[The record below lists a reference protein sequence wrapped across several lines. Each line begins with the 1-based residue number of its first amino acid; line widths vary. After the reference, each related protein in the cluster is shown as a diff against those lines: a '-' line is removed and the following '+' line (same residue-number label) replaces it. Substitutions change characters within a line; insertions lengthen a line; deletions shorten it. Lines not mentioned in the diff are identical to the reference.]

1 MSAVYVVLEQF
12 TDDVAVRA
20 DMSEISAQYDQIVVT
35 VGDGVHIRLTR
46 QAAEVLADGVVSA
59 LAVLEDLR
67 AKADA
72 VTTAETAVVTACTVV
87 TEVRH
92 DRDHPPE

>member
-1 MSAVYVVLEQF
+1 MSAVYVALEQF

-20 DMSEISAQYDQIVVT
+20 DMSEISAEYDQIVVS
-35 VGDGVHIRLTR
+35 VGDGVQIRLKR

-67 AKADA
+67 HKADA
-72 VTTAETAVVTACTVV
+72 AAGPE
-87 TEVRH
+87 R
-92 DRDHPPE
+92 RDGGGE